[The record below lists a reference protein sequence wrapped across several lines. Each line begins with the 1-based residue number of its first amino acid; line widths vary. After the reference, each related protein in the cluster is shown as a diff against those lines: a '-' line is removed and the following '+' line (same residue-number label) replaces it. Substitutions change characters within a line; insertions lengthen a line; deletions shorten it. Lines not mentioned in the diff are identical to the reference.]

1 MIGSIFDPYD
11 RKARLYPALLVMLVP
26 VVALTLVAPVFS
38 SQLAGLAS
46 LAIALGGLMLLSSLG
61 REWGKRK
68 EPNLFEIW
76 GGTPTTLMLLRAS
89 TPLDQHTLDR
99 YRKVLDGKV
108 AGLSFPD
115 PTSEASDPSRAAA
128 ICESAVKWLREA
140 TRDTKK
146 FALVF
151 AENTNYGFRRN
162 LLGVKPL
169 ALVMCVLTLAAT
181 ILHAWLSTDG
191 NLSAVTAQSWSSA
204 MVACIGL
211 VVWGTVVNADFVKTT
226 AFAYATA
233 LLAACDSP
241 LLAVEQKKTRKSS
254 EASKG

>member
-1 MIGSIFDPYD
+1 MIGSILDPYD

-26 VVALTLVAPVFS
+26 VASLTLVAPVFS

-68 EPNLFEIW
+68 EPKLYEAW

-89 TPLDQHTLDR
+89 TDLDQLTLDR
-99 YRKVLDGKV
+99 YRGVLEGKIS
-108 AGLSFPD
+108 GLNFPD
-115 PTSEASDPSRAAA
+115 RNTEASDPSKAVAA
-128 ICESAVKWLREA
+128 CESAVKWLREA

-146 FALVF
+146 FALIF

-162 LLGVKPL
+162 LLGVKPMAIVL
-169 ALVMCVLTLAAT
+169 CVLTLLAT
-181 ILHAWLSTDG
+181 ALHAWLSSSG
-191 NLSAVTAQSWSSA
+191 NLTAVTAQSWGA
-204 MVACIGL
+204 GLAACIGIL
-211 VVWGTVVNADFVKTT
+211 VWGAIVNADFVKTT

-241 LLAVEQKKTRKSS
+241 SLAAEKPKARKAAAS
-254 EASKG
+254 SKG